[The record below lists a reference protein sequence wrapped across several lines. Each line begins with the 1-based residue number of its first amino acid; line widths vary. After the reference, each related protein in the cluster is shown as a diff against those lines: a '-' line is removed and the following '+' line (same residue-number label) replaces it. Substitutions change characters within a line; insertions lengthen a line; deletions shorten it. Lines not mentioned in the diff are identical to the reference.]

1 MRLHGCNAYVPTTY
15 QVKSILA
22 DKSNLST
29 SKEAVE
35 LLEAVEFATNRGR
48 LDWEKDFVNQIVD
61 IFQTHPVSHDF
72 CCFGE
77 DSLFALVLSFGL
89 VSLVSN
95 VHVDDLNL
103 LQHRSF
109 KTSNTTLQRSL
120 LNFNLLLLIFK
131 QEKSWTDQC
140 PAKIWDHSTL
150 A

>member
-77 DSLFALVLSFGL
+77 DSLFALVFGFGL
-89 VSLVSN
+89 VSLILTCTLTISFYYN
-95 VHVDDLNL
+95 SDLSKRATR
-103 LQHRSF
+103 HC
-109 KTSNTTLQRSL
+109 KGH
-120 LNFNLLLLIFK
+120 
-131 QEKSWTDQC
+131 C
-140 PAKIWDHSTL
+140 
-150 A
+150 